1 MSCKQQPQ
9 QSWSGCADI
18 KQNKLENKKKFS
30 QLTIDKEGH
39 SIMIKGSVQQEN
51 MTVINMC
58 LIMEYQNT

>member
-30 QLTIDKEGH
+30 QLTRDKEGH
-39 SIMIKGSVQQEN
+39 SIMIKGSVQ
-51 MTVINMC
+51 
-58 LIMEYQNT
+58 